1 MADPLV
7 SAIMEQL
14 VSISLK
20 QAEQQVRLVVG
31 VDKQVE
37 KLTSNLQA
45 IQGVLEDA
53 ERKQVK
59 EVSVAQWLCKLKDVS
74 YEIDDVLDEWNTS
87 ILKLQ
92 IVGAKPKWK
101 VCFLWCARVPMRHK
115 IAVDIEKVSESLDDI
130 NNEKSNF
137 NFNVSTSVEHVVE
150 RNISVSVIDKSEVCG
165 RGEEVEKIVGMLLG
179 ESSEGPPLHIISIIG
194 MGGVGKTTVAQLVY
208 NDQRVEAHFEKK
220 IWVCVSDPFDEIRI
234 AKAILEGLERS
245 VPNLNELESLLQAI
259 RDSVGGKKFLMVLD
273 DVWTEK
279 PTSFEQLKNS
289 LKCGLPGSRILVT
302 TRKQKVARIIGTTD
316 MIPLKQLTDKECLSL
331 FTRIAFFGRSEE
343 ECKYLKDISEEISS
357 KCMGLPLAAKVL
369 GGLLCDKTTR
379 PEWESV
385 LRSEVW
391 ELEEVSEDMFAP
403 LLLSYYD
410 LSAKMRRCFS
420 YCAIFPKDY
429 ILEKDRLIKLWMAQ
443 GFLKETPSRDMEM
456 DGEECFNNLAKR
468 SFFQDFENDDV
479 GTVMQCKMH
488 DIVHDFA
495 QFLTKNEC
503 LTMELN
509 GPEESVVDSSHVKAR
524 HTMMVVAQNGSIPT
538 SICGVKKLRSLIV
551 ESRSRTWVM
560 NNAEVHELFDHL
572 TCLRSL
578 ELSAKTLF
586 SEDDLLKQLPRSV
599 EKLIH
604 LRYLN
609 LSDNKKLEQLPET
622 VCGLFNL
629 QSLNLNGVI
638 I

>member
-1 MADPLV
+1 MADALV
-7 SAIMEQL
+7 YAIMEQL
-14 VSISLK
+14 VSITLK
-20 QAEQQVRLVVG
+20 QAEKVRLVVG

-45 IQGVLEDA
+45 IQGVLEDV
-53 ERKQVK
+53 ERQVN
-59 EVSVAQWLCKLKDVS
+59 EASVAQWLGKLKDVS

-92 IVGAKPKWK
+92 IVGDDRVAKPKWK
-101 VCFLWCARVPMRHK
+101 ACCLWCNCICNRFNIHLGVGCYISKR
-115 IAVDIEKVSESLDDI
+115 LDDI

-137 NFNVSTSVEHVVE
+137 NFNVSTSVEHVGE
-150 RNISVSVIDKSEVCG
+150 WNISASVIDKSEVSG
-165 RGEEVEKIVGMLLG
+165 SGKEVEKIVGMLLG
-179 ESSEGPPLHIISIIG
+179 KSSEGPPLHIISIIG

-302 TRKQKVARIIGTTD
+302 TRKEKVARIIGTTD

-343 ECKYLKDISEEISS
+343 ECEYLKDISEEISS

-429 ILEKDRLIKLWMAQ
+429 
-443 GFLKETPSRDMEM
+443 
-456 DGEECFNNLAKR
+456 
-468 SFFQDFENDDV
+468 
-479 GTVMQCKMH
+479 
-488 DIVHDFA
+488 
-495 QFLTKNEC
+495 
-503 LTMELN
+503 
-509 GPEESVVDSSHVKAR
+509 
-524 HTMMVVAQNGSIPT
+524 
-538 SICGVKKLRSLIV
+538 
-551 ESRSRTWVM
+551 
-560 NNAEVHELFDHL
+560 
-572 TCLRSL
+572 
-578 ELSAKTLF
+578 
-586 SEDDLLKQLPRSV
+586 
-599 EKLIH
+599 
-604 LRYLN
+604 
-609 LSDNKKLEQLPET
+609 
-622 VCGLFNL
+622 
-629 QSLNLNGVI
+629 
-638 I
+638 